1 MGVQKQSRSR
11 TAAASRAFLFTGA
24 SAEGPGAA
32 GAASSGAEAAATAVG
47 RDATGPGNAGLTHV
61 DEVADFKGGFES
73 AVAAVISTRQAAVKC
88 SLWSGTS
95 LSIWRQAF

>member
-11 TAAASRAFLFTGA
+11 TAAASRASLLTGA
-24 SAEGPGAA
+24 AAEGPGTAA
-32 GAASSGAEAAATAVG
+32 AASSGAEAATAVG

-88 SLWSGTS
+88 SLWSGKS